1 MKAEDYQ
8 IGWICALPCELAA
21 AICMLDELHERFPQ
35 PALDDNNY
43 TLGSIGLHN
52 ITIACLPSGVIGTV
66 SATRVAERMRA
77 TFSSLRFV
85 LMVGIG
91 GGVPSS
97 SHDIRLGDVVVSKP
111 GESPG
116 GVIQYDFGKT
126 VQEGRFVQTGFLSK
140 PPDVLLKAVCSLQA
154 QHMYRPSRMR
164 DYLSESAERYPLR
177 IQACNYVGE
186 ALDRL
191 FAHNYNHP
199 KGESV
204 CDKCSP
210 NQVLARPQRNEPS
223 APVVH
228 YGLIA
233 SGNQVMR
240 DGTVREQLRKHFNVL
255 CFEMEAA
262 GMMDTFPCLII
273 RGICDYAD
281 SHKNKIWQDYAAA
294 VAAAYAKE
302 LLNLI
307 PFQNSSL
314 NTVTGDLVA
323 KEVDDSVHTRFQSS
337 SSSSPFQ
344 GLGLNLG
351 PAPEIDHALFIGRSA
366 ELDEMGKLL
375 LADHSI
381 RSRHVLILGG
391 IGGVG
396 KTQLSLAFAKQN
408 STRFT
413 SVFWLNATT
422 ETSLKSS
429 FTQIANLIQSLNKL
443 RQTDSTQDQ
452 EFVSNWLS
460 QRANDQ
466 WLLIFDNH
474 DDPDQYDIHEYYP
487 MASHG
492 SIIITTRCPEA
503 IQGRKIR
510 VGPMAQDVFGISILE
525 TRSGRKG
532 LAQGGYRVLE

>member
-1 MKAEDYQ
+1 
-8 IGWICALPCELAA
+8 
-21 AICMLDELHERFPQ
+21 
-35 PALDDNNY
+35 
-43 TLGSIGLHN
+43 
-52 ITIACLPSGVIGTV
+52 
-66 SATRVAERMRA
+66 
-77 TFSSLRFV
+77 
-85 LMVGIG
+85 
-91 GGVPSS
+91 
-97 SHDIRLGDVVVSKP
+97 
-111 GESPG
+111 
-116 GVIQYDFGKT
+116 VIQYDFGKT

-140 PPDVLLKAVCSLQA
+140 PPDVLLKAVSSLQA

-177 IQACNYVGE
+177 RQACNYVGE
-186 ALDRL
+186 AADRL
-191 FAHNYNHP
+191 FDHKYDHP
-199 KGESV
+199 NGESM

-210 NQVLARPQRNEPS
+210 NQVLARQHRNEPS

-262 GMMDTFPCLII
+262 GLMDTFPCLVI

-302 LLNLI
+302 LLNIL
-307 PFQNSSL
+307 PSQESSL
-314 NTVTGDLVA
+314 NTTTGDLVA
-323 KEVDDSVHTRFQSS
+323 KGVSDSVHTRFQPSASS
-337 SSSSPFQ
+337 SSFQ

-351 PAPEIDHALFIGRSA
+351 PAPEIDHALFVGRSA
-366 ELDEMGKLL
+366 ELEEMRKLL
-375 LADHSI
+375 LAEHDMP
-381 RSRHVLILGG
+381 SRHVLILGG

-396 KTQLSLAFAKQN
+396 KTQLSLAFAKKN

-422 ETSLKSS
+422 DTSLKGS
-429 FTQIANLIQSLNKL
+429 FTQLANLIQSLDNL
-443 RQTDSTQDQ
+443 RQTDSTQNQ
-452 EFVSNWLS
+452 EFVSTWLS
-460 QRANDQ
+460 QRGNNR

-474 DDPDQYDIHEYYP
+474 DDPEQYDIHEYYP

-510 VGPMAQDVFGISILE
+510 VGPMAEEVFGISILE
-525 TRSGRKG
+525 TRSGRKC
-532 LAQGGYRVLE
+532 LAQGG

>member
-1 MKAEDYQ
+1 MKAEHYHV
-8 IGWICALPCELAA
+8 GWICALPCELAA
-21 AICMLDELHERFPQ
+21 AICMLDELHEGLPQ

-52 ITIACLPSGVIGTV
+52 IAIACLPSGAIGTV

-77 TFSSLRFV
+77 TFLSLRFV

-97 SHDIRLGDVVVSKP
+97 AHDIRLGDVVVSKP

-140 PPDVLLKAVCSLQA
+140 PPDVLLKAVSSLQA

-164 DYLSESAERYPLR
+164 EYLSKSAEQYPLR
-177 IQACNYVGE
+177 RQACNYVGE
-186 ALDRL
+186 AADQL
-191 FAHNYNHP
+191 FDHKYDHP
-199 KGESV
+199 KGELV

-210 NQVLARPQRNEPS
+210 DQVLVRPRRNEPS
-223 APVVH
+223 NPVVH

-233 SGNQVMR
+233 SGNQVVR
-240 DGTVREQLRKHFNVL
+240 DGTVREQLRKQFNVL

-262 GMMDTFPCLII
+262 GLMDTFPCLII

-281 SHKNKIWQDYAAA
+281 SHKNKTWQDYAAA
-294 VAAAYAKE
+294 AAAAYAKE
-302 LLNLI
+302 LLYLI
-307 PFQNSSL
+307 PFQELSS
-314 NTVTGDLVA
+314 NTITGDAIA
-323 KEVDDSVHTRFQSS
+323 KEAGDPIHTRFPPSASS
-337 SSSSPFQ
+337 SSFQ
-344 GLGLNLG
+344 GLGLSLG
-351 PAPEIDHALFIGRSA
+351 PAPEIDEALFIGRST
-366 ELDEMGKLL
+366 EIEEMEKLL
-375 LADHSI
+375 LADYHSP
-381 RSRHVLILGG
+381 SRHVLILGG

-408 STRFT
+408 SARFT

-429 FTQIANLIQSLNKL
+429 FTQLSNLIQPLDKP
-443 RQTDSTQDQ
+443 RQTDSTQDL

-460 QRANDQ
+460 QRGNDQ

-474 DDPDQYDIHEYYP
+474 DDPEQYDIHEYYP

-503 IQGRKIR
+503 IQGRKLR
-510 VGPMAQDVFGISILE
+510 VGPMAQEVLGIAILE

-532 LAQGGYRVLE
+532 LAQGGCRAL